1 MVIPRLS
8 EEPTGHQSGT
18 SPAGDTAPELIGQP
32 RDSARSTGIF
42 RTQRPAVHWISL
54 GLILVL
60 LTVIVS
66 AGIWGP
72 GMSFP
77 ADGGRELGR
86 VIDDAVNWLTRE
98 LAWLFD
104 AIRDVITLVLV
115 RLEEGLLWTPWP
127 ALIIAVVLLAWGLAD
142 WKVALFSAVALLA
155 VGFMGLWISAMETLA
170 LVITSVGLSIIIG
183 VPLGVLGA
191 RSNLADSFMRPMLDA
206 MQTMPSFVYLVPAIL
221 FFSLGNVP
229 AVMATII
236 YAVPPAIRFTNL
248 GIRQVSPEV
257 LEAASSFGTTPTQLL
272 MKVQIPMALPTIMA
286 GINQTTMMALAM
298 VVVASLVGAGGLGE
312 DVLRALGRQEPGNAV
327 IAGLGIVFLAI
338 IIDRLTQA
346 VARGRQQAL
355 TGDVS

>member
-1 MVIPRLS
+1 MN
-8 EEPTGHQSGT
+8 
-18 SPAGDTAPELIGQP
+18 
-32 RDSARSTGIF
+32 
-42 RTQRPAVHWISL
+42 
-54 GLILVL
+54 
-60 LTVIVS
+60 
-66 AGIWGP
+66 
-72 GMSFP
+72 FP
-77 ADGGRELGR
+77 ADGGRAVGG

-104 AIRDVITLVLV
+104 GIRDVITLVLV
-115 RLEEGLLWTPWP
+115 RLEDGLSWTPWP

-142 WKVALFSAVALLA
+142 WKVALFSAGALLA
-155 VGFMGLWISAMETLA
+155 VGFMGLWTSAMETLA

-191 RSNLADSFMRPMLDA
+191 RSNLADSFMRPVLDG

-257 LEAASSFGTTPTQLL
+257 LEAARSFGTTPTQLL

-338 IIDRLTQA
+338 IIDRITQA

-355 TGDVS
+355 AGDVR

>member
-1 MVIPRLS
+1 MVRPRL
-8 EEPTGHQSGT
+8 PDQAPGHPSGT
-18 SPAGDTAPELIGQP
+18 SSSVDPTPDLSGESPA
-32 RDSARSTGIF
+32 SAGSSGIF
-42 RTQRPAVHWISL
+42 RTQRPAALWVSL
-54 GLILVL
+54 GLVVVVL
-60 LTVIVS
+60 AIIVCVRV
-66 AGIWGP
+66 WGP
-72 GMSFP
+72 GMGFP
-77 ADGGRELGR
+77 ADGGREIGG
-86 VIDDAVNWLTRE
+86 VIDDAVHWLTRE

-104 AIRDVITLVLV
+104 GIRDVITLVLIN
-115 RLEEGLLWTPWP
+115 LEDGLLWTPWP

-142 WKVALFSAVALLA
+142 WKVALFSAGALLS
-155 VGFMGLWISAMETLA
+155 VGFMGLWTSAMETLA
-170 LVITSVGLSIIIG
+170 LVITSVGLSISIG

-191 RSNLADSFMRPMLDA
+191 RSNLADSFMRPVLDG

-229 AVMATII
+229 AVMSTII

-257 LEAASSFGTTPTQLL
+257 LEAARSFGTTPTQLL

-298 VVVASLVGAGGLGE
+298 VVIASLVGAGGLGE

-338 IIDRLTQA
+338 IIDRITQA
-346 VARGRQQAL
+346 VARGRQRAL
-355 TGDVS
+355 AGDAA

>member
-1 MVIPRLS
+1 
-8 EEPTGHQSGT
+8 
-18 SPAGDTAPELIGQP
+18 
-32 RDSARSTGIF
+32 
-42 RTQRPAVHWISL
+42 
-54 GLILVL
+54 
-60 LTVIVS
+60 
-66 AGIWGP
+66 
-72 GMSFP
+72 MSFP

-248 GIRQVSPEV
+248 GIRQVSPEA